1 MLVKLDDNLVVDS
14 TTVMA
19 VETIAKMGRYGAE
32 DRSQLVL
39 NIVGS
44 IVYVQCSKSVS
55 EIYDTLNTISN

>member
-55 EIYDTLNTISN
+55 